1 MPGCREEW
9 GGGINH
15 QPYVGLP
22 LGKAGP
28 ARGRIMRAFSPALGW
43 TLGRQALEALSWRWW
58 GVGKLFLPLAVV
70 NEDDNEKLCQHYSH
84 FSILLG
90 TCNLTPG
97 STHDGDSNC
106 VLIDGVKK

>member
-1 MPGCREEW
+1 
-9 GGGINH
+9 
-15 QPYVGLP
+15 
-22 LGKAGP
+22 
-28 ARGRIMRAFSPALGW
+28 MRTFSPALGW

-90 TCNLTPG
+90 TCNLMPG
-97 STHDGDSNC
+97 NTHDGDSNC
-106 VLIDGVKK
+106 VLMDGVKKWRHS